1 MQTKV
6 TTSKYY
12 ENRNKK
18 YVFLTLFITFTAVQI
33 IIA

>member
-1 MQTKV
+1 MQTEV
-6 TTSKYY
+6 TTSKYN

-18 YVFLTLFITFTAVQI
+18 YVFLTLFMTFTTVQI